1 MRMRSEISLF
11 LLPQNKEKQNNPTLM
26 NIPIKEPW
34 NSGPVAA
41 VIAMYYSEGALRPKG
56 YPNVSHYKKRVTQ
69 VFVKEDGSWKVRAS
83 HWPPVQ
89 GGSGTS
95 QTAME

>member
-34 NSGPVAA
+34 NSGPVA
-41 VIAMYYSEGALRPKG
+41 
-56 YPNVSHYKKRVTQ
+56 
-69 VFVKEDGSWKVRAS
+69 D
-83 HWPPVQ
+83 
-89 GGSGTS
+89 
-95 QTAME
+95 